1 MLLTI
6 GIETS
11 RTCTWAIP
19 TDDSINWSDKGNF
32 EITEEEILYP
42 ADYIVATKHVQS
54 EPGTYINCI
63 VMTRD
68 PVDRFISLYQYTYLG
83 KEYQLQESYRKVHEI
98 GSIKGS
104 VKWIFD
110 TWGRNIFVDGQK
122 DLVREIENG
131 CAQFKLEEFRNDFNA
146 TVAKLLKFLKVPEQ
160 NLKTVSRKLQQFDLN
175 NANLLNRNQNVHAT
189 FNKLSKQVKHEIRNA
204 VIEDYEISNFL
215 KAQGKQLG
223 YSYSN

>member
-1 MLLTI
+1 MTQSTGAIRAILKSRKRKSFIPPIILLPPNMY
-6 GIETS
+6 S
-11 RTCTWAIP
+11 R
-19 TDDSINWSDKGNF
+19 S
-32 EITEEEILYP
+32 
-42 ADYIVATKHVQS
+42 Q
-54 EPGTYINCI
+54 
-63 VMTRD
+63 
-68 PVDRFISLYQYTYLG
+68 
-83 KEYQLQESYRKVHEI
+83 EYQLQESYRKVHEI